1 MIRQLSNQHQYL
13 NQTPFQHIIDQ
24 LDFVNFIAYIGYVSF
39 NTSSLKIAYSSPCF
53 VLGKLVN
60 ELPINAQLLQEGMH
74 WGNIICHMCLFWT
87 YIVWCKLPHLHGCW
101 MNLWN
106 VYTNVRIFLTQ
117 LCGYQNIT
125 WWESIHSYYSV
136 HSYFTLLLTKD
147 IFRRENDPSLSLF
160 LILYI

>member
-74 WGNIICHMCLFWT
+74 WGNIICHMCLFCT
-87 YIVWCKLPHLHGCW
+87 YIVWCKLTHLHGSWIHLWHISSNFRPFCD
-101 MNLWN
+101 MIVQMIEHSLMGKYSLIGLCTLILCNIIERRYVVTDNLSC
-106 VYTNVRIFLTQ
+106 L
-117 LCGYQNIT
+117 
-125 WWESIHSYYSV
+125 SP
-136 HSYFTLLLTKD
+136 LLL
-147 IFRRENDPSLSLF
+147 LS
-160 LILYI
+160 I